1 MSERVDV
8 TGAGEIAP
16 GQSKV
21 IEVGEK
27 KIAVFNVDG
36 SYYAIDDTC
45 THRGGPLS
53 EGTREGTKI
62 TCPWHGAQFDLTDGK
77 VLGGPASKGIGSYRV
92 DISADRIHIEIPS

>member
-1 MSERVDV
+1 MSECHEQTVRLVHP
-8 TGAGEIAP
+8 ALLLS
-16 GQSKV
+16 QLQLR
-21 IEVGEK
+21 
-27 KIAVFNVDG
+27 VFNVDG

-53 EGTREGTKI
+53 EGTRERTKI
-62 TCPWHGAQFDLTDGK
+62 TCPWHSAQFDLTDGK